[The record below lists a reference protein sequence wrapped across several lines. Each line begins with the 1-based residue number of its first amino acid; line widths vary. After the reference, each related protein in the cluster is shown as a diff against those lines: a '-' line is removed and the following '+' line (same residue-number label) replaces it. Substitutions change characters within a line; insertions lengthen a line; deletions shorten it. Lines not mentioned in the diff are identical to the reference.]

1 MIRPIFSCLFGFLA
15 LTTLAQTDSLFVE
28 KDRLDSTYIDS
39 VEGKEGPLKLL
50 HAEPL
55 YIDLIRDLGAR
66 RGEKEW
72 NVGLGLTDQ
81 SRFDEYEALVEYEWA
96 PLDRLGL
103 EVELPFTIF
112 SPING
117 ELPRDS
123 IPGNKLNAFK
133 FAAQYTV
140 LVDGRSKTSIAVGYL
155 HEFELAPFRDWEN
168 GSRFDGNLFNPFMVV
183 AKRWGQNYHS
193 LIYAGPQIFK
203 GLGQSS
209 IETNWQINTSLH
221 YMIDGTRNFV
231 GIEVNKDLTSDDFQ
245 LTLRPQMRVG
255 LADDLMVG
263 IVSGVPIMND
273 GERLSVFLRLIYE
286 PGHRH
291 R

>member
-15 LTTLAQTDSLFVE
+15 LTTMAQTDSLFVE

-39 VEGKEGPLKLL
+39 VEGKEGSLKLL

-231 GIEVNKDLTSDDFQ
+231 GIEVNKDLTSDDFH

-273 GERLSVFLRLIYE
+273 SERLSVFLRLIYE